1 MRTTTSGLVATA
13 LHGHCL
19 EDGGTAVVVVVVV
32 VENGGWWFGQCSS
45 SEINRNDDGIWKTYD
60 LFDVQASSMLVKLN

>member
-1 MRTTTSGLVATA
+1 MRTTTPGLVATA
-13 LHGHCL
+13 PQGQGL

-32 VENGGWWFGQCSS
+32 VENGGWWFGWCSS

-60 LFDVQASSMLVKLN
+60 LYDVQASSMLVKLN